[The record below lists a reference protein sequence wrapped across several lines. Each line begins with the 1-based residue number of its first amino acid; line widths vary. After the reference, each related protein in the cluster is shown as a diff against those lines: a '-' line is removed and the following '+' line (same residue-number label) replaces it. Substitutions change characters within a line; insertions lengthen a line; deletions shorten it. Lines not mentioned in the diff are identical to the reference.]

1 MIFTHKEQFCL
12 NLMGKSLDPMFC
24 RGDEEETAGAFE
36 GNKRP
41 RSLAKL
47 LLLKHMLEVYF
58 NEFEAARATA
68 ARFRAL
74 KVDDTLELCLITLL
88 FFEGLTAVAL
98 SQTKR
103 NEIRRA
109 QHICK
114 RLRVYQNVS
123 PENFS
128 NKVCLLEAEIAAANG
143 EDTVALSKYEESIS
157 TAGREGFLHEQAFA
171 CERAGYALL
180 EWGRV
185 AESRAYLEQACTFY
199 EQWGAHAKVV
209 QVQQYLP

>member
-1 MIFTHKEQFCL
+1 M
-12 NLMGKSLDPMFC
+12 S
-24 RGDEEETAGAFE
+24 
-36 GNKRP
+36 
-41 RSLAKL
+41 
-47 LLLKHMLEVYF
+47 Y
-58 NEFEAARATA
+58 
-68 ARFRAL
+68 
-74 KVDDTLELCLITLL
+74 
-88 FFEGLTAVAL
+88 
-98 SQTKR
+98 
-103 NEIRRA
+103 
-109 QHICK
+109 
-114 RLRVYQNVS
+114 YYY
-123 PENFS
+123 
-128 NKVCLLEAEIAAANG
+128 CLLEAEIAAANG